1 VDNFSLLSFTIPN
14 KILIFTPN
22 NNLKHTNN
30 MFKTIKISNQSTD
43 KEIENATYWA
53 NYVTLKTGVP
63 VVIELA
69 DPSDPDVMEPKFNKD
84 DVAKKPKKKGL
95 QDKSL
100 EELAEEVD
108 SMVERLLM
116 FESEDTKEEEEEE
129 VDIRGVVLDGLSFGD
144 AIWALR
150 RGGTAYRAKWA
161 SKGGH
166 FIYQPNGVSVPMK
179 HLHQVM
185 SIPSLVKQTITERAD
200 PHSSVDMTNQM
211 CMVHPNN
218 EIFGWTAS
226 VSDMNADD
234 WIITHS

>member
-1 VDNFSLLSFTIPN
+1 
-14 KILIFTPN
+14 
-22 NNLKHTNN
+22 

-84 DVAKKPKKKGL
+84 DVAKKTKKKGI
-95 QDKSL
+95 QNKSL

-116 FESEDTKEEEEEE
+116 FESEEVGEDE
-129 VDIRGVVLDGLSFGD
+129 VDIKGVVLDGLSFGD
-144 AIWALR
+144 VIWAVR
-150 RGGTAYRAKWA
+150 RGGIAYRSKWA

-166 FIYQPNGVSVPMK
+166 FVYQPSGVSVPMK

-185 SIPSLVKQTITERAD
+185 SIPSLVKQTIKERAD
-200 PHSSVDMTNQM
+200 PHSSVDISNQM

-218 EIFGWTAS
+218 EIFGWTPS
-226 VSDMNADD
+226 VTDMNADD
-234 WIITHS
+234 WVITHS

>member
-1 VDNFSLLSFTIPN
+1 
-14 KILIFTPN
+14 
-22 NNLKHTNN
+22 

-63 VVIELA
+63 VVIELV

-100 EELAEEVD
+100 EDLAEEVD

-116 FESEDTKEEEEEE
+116 FEREEIEDE
-129 VDIRGVVLDGLSFGD
+129 VDIKGVVLNGLSFGD
-144 AIWALR
+144 VIWAIK
-150 RGGTAYRAKWA
+150 RGGTAYRDKWA

-166 FIYQPNGVSVPMK
+166 FVYQPTEINIPMK

-185 SIPSLVKQTITERAD
+185 SMPLLVKQTITKRAD
-200 PHSSVDMTNQM
+200 PNSDVEFSNQM

-218 EIFGWTAS
+218 KIFAWTPS
-226 VSDMNADD
+226 VTDMNADD
-234 WIITHS
+234 WVITHS